1 MKYDLLISPVTANRT
16 SSPYLRARSRMV
28 WLLVSMVAIVW
39 GVPLVLTAFGVSSDR
54 IITVV
59 LPLAIAWFLV
69 GAVGSFLT
77 MCPTCYRSLF
87 QRSWGI
93 GVFWPAKKCSKCGR
107 DLTSDRPETP

>member
-1 MKYDLLISPVTANRT
+1 
-16 SSPYLRARSRMV
+16 MV
-28 WLLVSMVAIVW
+28 WMMVAAFAIMW
-39 GVPLVLTAFGVSSDR
+39 GVPIVLTALGATADR
-54 IITVV
+54 IMPVV

-69 GAVGSFLT
+69 GAIGSSLT

-87 QRSWGI
+87 RRKWGI